1 MQPRPQVTCCAGLLP
16 TTIKE
21 GESYHPVVGEITCG
35 QLSFE
40 DSGKRLSIKI
50 LSICKD
56 LDTHEYESMRGYGRL
71 A

>member
-1 MQPRPQVTCCAGLLP
+1 MVYRSTLA
-16 TTIKE
+16 IKGKR

-50 LSICKD
+50 LSICK
-56 LDTHEYESMRGYGRL
+56 EP
-71 A
+71 